1 LLREKNNRRNSN
13 EKIELNDNNLETLM
27 KWSTPR
33 KNYEKWTEDDELLY
47 RKLFDE
53 PYMYLPEEIDD
64 EDEGEYK
71 RGTRRYCLYS
81 MGYCSEK

>member
-1 LLREKNNRRNSN
+1 MKNG
-13 EKIELNDNNLETLM
+13 
-27 KWSTPR
+27 R
-33 KNYEKWTEDDELLY
+33 KTMNCFY

-71 RGTRRYCLYS
+71 KRN
-81 MGYCSEK
+81 EKILAPLFHGILFQKNR